1 MSRVVQ
7 EPRTHLG
14 ETLPA
19 YRISAGSSGIGWRT
33 MQTASMPTSLA
44 TVSLHFPVPRQGGTS
59 DRGGG
64 HQSGFKGHMLCAC
77 DSKVIGCVHV
87 CMRARACTRVSVC
100 MCVCRALVFCY
111 THSHSRASA
120 RAHTQ
125 TQTRTAQRNLPA
137 TPYPLHPTRYPLPA
151 TRITWLRLR
160 IAEVPLLPP
169 GLAGFSKS
177 QHLSQHNSTTIRQ
190 ELSACGEM
198 SAQTVAVFT

>member
-1 MSRVVQ
+1 MLDAACVEQ

-19 YRISAGSSGIGWRT
+19 YRISAGKSSTGRRT
-33 MQTASMPTSLA
+33 MQTVSMPTSLA

-87 CMRARACTRVSVC
+87 CMCARACTRVSVC

-137 TPYPLHPTRYPLPA
+137 TPYPLHPTRYTLPA
-151 TRITWLRLR
+151 TRYALH
-160 IAEVPLLPP
+160 ASP
-169 GLAGFSKS
+169 GC
-177 QHLSQHNSTTIRQ
+177 
-190 ELSACGEM
+190 AC
-198 SAQTVAVFT
+198 A